1 MTNKTTK
8 LILLGRNIK
17 DARKNKGFSQNKLAE
32 MLDISREHLAKI
44 ETAKR
49 TLSIGL
55 LFNICEILETSEQ
68 KLFEFNQQL

>member
-1 MTNKTTK
+1 
-8 LILLGRNIK
+8 
-17 DARKNKGFSQNKLAE
+17 

-49 TLSIGL
+49 TLSMGL